1 MFCSLAINTIVQ
13 TIVVVPDLITVE
25 RELQLLLIELLGKF
39 TNLPQTRS
47 VTLLFDIEEK
57 QWIFHVNE
65 VLSTSRKLNYKSLS
79 FLIERSN
86 LKYVCRSIS

>member
-1 MFCSLAINTIVQ
+1 MFCSLAINIIVQ

-65 VLSTSRKLNYKSLS
+65 YCQLTANSITKA
-79 FLIERSN
+79 
-86 LKYVCRSIS
+86 CRF